1 VAKEAVKKA
10 AKEAADEVNWAE
22 YFTSI
27 KSVCPWSRAYWSK
40 QKIDIVD
47 WTGTV
52 YPLNGFVAR
61 VYKAP
66 QLTAKELYN
75 KMRRFNKLYDAE
87 EWLYSHPKFKG
98 HSTPIPV
105 MIQQDYDVLARAR
118 AQHKYK
124 KQL

>member
-1 VAKEAVKKA
+1 MENEAVKKA
-10 AKEAADEVNWAE
+10 VKKAAVEVNWTE

-52 YPLNGFVAR
+52 YPLQGFVAR

-66 QLTAKELYN
+66 QLTARQLYN
-75 KMRRFNKLYDAE
+75 TMRKFNKLYDDE
-87 EWLYSHPKFKG
+87 EWLDSHPGYGG

-105 MIQQDYDVLARAR
+105 LIQQDYDVLAKAR
-118 AQHKYK
+118 AHHKT
-124 KQL
+124 

>member
-1 VAKEAVKKA
+1 MENEAVIKA
-10 AKEAADEVNWAE
+10 VKTAAVEVNWTE

-52 YPLNGFVAR
+52 YPLQGFVAR

-66 QLTAKELYN
+66 QLTARQLYN
-75 KMRRFNKLYDAE
+75 TMRKFNKLYDDE
-87 EWLYSHPKFKG
+87 EWLYSHSKFKG

-105 MIQQDYDVLARAR
+105 LIQQDYDVLAKAR
-118 AQHKYK
+118 AHHKT
-124 KQL
+124 

>member
-1 VAKEAVKKA
+1 MENEAVKKA
-10 AKEAADEVNWAE
+10 VKKAAVEVNWTE

-52 YPLNGFVAR
+52 YPLQGFVAR

-66 QLTAKELYN
+66 QLTARQLYN
-75 KMRRFNKLYDAE
+75 TMRKFNKLYDDE
-87 EWLYSHPKFKG
+87 EWLYSHPGYGG

-105 MIQQDYDVLARAR
+105 LIQQDYDVLAKAR
-118 AQHKYK
+118 AHHKT
-124 KQL
+124 

>member
-1 VAKEAVKKA
+1 MENEAVKKA
-10 AKEAADEVNWAE
+10 VKKAAVEVNWTE

-52 YPLNGFVAR
+52 YPLQGFVAR

-66 QLTAKELYN
+66 QLTARQLYN
-75 KMRRFNKLYDAE
+75 TMRKFNKLYDDE
-87 EWLYSHPKFKG
+87 EWLYSHSKFKG
-98 HSTPIPV
+98 HSTQIPV
-105 MIQQDYDVLARAR
+105 LIQQDYDVLAKAR
-118 AQHKYK
+118 AHHKT
-124 KQL
+124 

>member
-1 VAKEAVKKA
+1 MENEAVKKA
-10 AKEAADEVNWAE
+10 VKKAAVEVNWTE
-22 YFTSI
+22 FFTSI

-52 YPLNGFVAR
+52 YPLQGFVAR

-66 QLTAKELYN
+66 QLTARQLYN
-75 KMRRFNKLYDAE
+75 TMRKFNKLYDDE
-87 EWLYSHPKFKG
+87 EWLYSHSKFKG

-105 MIQQDYDVLARAR
+105 LIQQDYDVLAKAR
-118 AQHKYK
+118 AHHKT
-124 KQL
+124 